1 MDKIIVNSKFF
12 RAILSKLITKYL
24 RDTVD
29 VDGLLRVNRFLLD
42 HKDGKTKIDL
52 SVTLEASDDD
62 VKKLFNKM
70 EV

>member
-1 MDKIIVNSKFF
+1 MDKIIVNSKLF